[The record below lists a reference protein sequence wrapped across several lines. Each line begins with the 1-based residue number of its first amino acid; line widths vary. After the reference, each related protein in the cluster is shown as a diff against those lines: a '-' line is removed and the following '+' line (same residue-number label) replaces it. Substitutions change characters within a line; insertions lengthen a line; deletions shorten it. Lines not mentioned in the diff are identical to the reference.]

1 MPSSKSKKNQHK
13 QKHNKSQ
20 KNRRFIRGGD
30 AYNSIPARYITPLPE
45 HQMALPENGRFSI
58 GGGGSKH
65 YRRRY
70 LKKHSYSKKQ
80 ISGGAAPYTTS
91 FMSSPTQPIAEKY
104 TSGNRFL
111 V

>member
-1 MPSSKSKKNQHK
+1 MPSFKSKKNQHK

-58 GGGGSKH
+58 GGGSKH
-65 YRRRY
+65 YRRKY
-70 LKKHSYSKKQ
+70 LKKHSYSKKRV
-80 ISGGAAPYTTS
+80 SGGAAPYTTS
-91 FMSSPTQPIAEKY
+91 FMSTPTQLIAEKY
-104 TSGNRFL
+104 TSENRFL